1 MNPRDIDNKDVDS
14 RNLLDTVNE
23 ILYWNVTK
31 DTTIKISSKALKQL
45 VSVLIESKRF

>member
-1 MNPRDIDNKDVDS
+1 MNPHDLNEKDVDA

-31 DTTIKISSKALKQL
+31 DEKIKISPKALKQL
-45 VSVLIESKRF
+45 ISVLMESKRF

>member
-1 MNPRDIDNKDVDS
+1 MNPHDLNEKDVDA

-31 DTTIKISSKALKQL
+31 DKKIKVSAKALKQL
-45 VSVLIESKRF
+45 VSVLIESKKW